1 MAVNRRTLLRSG
13 LTVTAIGALGSGTVT
28 RPSTAGA
35 VALPDGIYDTR
46 NWNARDPNGTITVLN
61 QRPTFIVVHHTA
73 GPNSNDFSL
82 DHAFQVA
89 RDIQNL
95 HMDTNGWIDTGQ
107 QLTNSRGGFVMEG
120 RHRSLEVLTG
130 GTRHVQGAHVANNN
144 NACIGIENEGLYTS
158 VNVPTALWN
167 SLVDLVAYI
176 AAQYAIP
183 VANIKGHRDFNS
195 TQCPGDVLYSRLPEL
210 RSAVAGKL
218 GHSFAATEAP
228 TWPLLQPGDTGDKV
242 LAAQHLLRGN
252 GMRVPADGVFG
263 ATTFEA
269 VQRFAA
275 KSGIPYETCYAYP
288 HADESG
294 LLGASVW
301 PLLTRPT
308 YPGNSDEFGKAARIL
323 MSAKGFRATTD
334 RFVDTPGW
342 QALLG

>member
-13 LTVTAIGALGSGTVT
+13 LTVTALGAVSSVNSVT
-28 RPSTAGA
+28 RPGTAGA
-35 VALPDGIYDTR
+35 LAVPDGIYDTR
-46 NWNARDPNGTITVLN
+46 NWNARDPNGTITVIN

-73 GPNSNDFSL
+73 GENSNDFSL

-130 GTRHVQGAHVANNN
+130 GTRHVVGAHVANNN
-144 NACIGIENEGLYTS
+144 STCIGIENEGLYTS

-176 AAQYAIP
+176 ASQYAIP
-183 VANIKGHRDFNS
+183 VSNIKGHRDFNS

-210 RSAVAGKL
+210 RSAVAAKL
-218 GHSFAATEAP
+218 GQSLATADTA
-228 TWPLLQPGDTGDKV
+228 TWPLLRPGDSSDKV

-252 GMRVPADGVFG
+252 GIAVPTNGVFG
-263 ATTFEA
+263 TTTFEA

-275 KSGIPYETCYAYP
+275 KSGIPYQPCYAYP

-301 PLLTRPT
+301 PLLARPT
-308 YPGNSDEFGKAARIL
+308 YPDASDDFGKAARIL
-323 MSAKGFRATTD
+323 LSTKGSGDRLVETAT
-334 RFVDTPGW
+334 W
-342 QALLG
+342 QVLLS